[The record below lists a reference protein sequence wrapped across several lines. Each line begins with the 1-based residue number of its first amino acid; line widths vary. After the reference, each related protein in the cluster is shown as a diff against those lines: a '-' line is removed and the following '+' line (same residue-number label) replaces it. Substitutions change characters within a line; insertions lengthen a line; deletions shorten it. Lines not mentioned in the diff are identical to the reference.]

1 MNRDLLQRT
10 ALIYDFDG
18 TLAPGNLQE
27 HGFISALGMS
37 NEAFWHEA
45 NSRARVEDAD
55 QILAYLRLML
65 EKSTE
70 KGIPITRQALRA
82 HGATV
87 DLFPGLRD
95 KSWFRRMNA
104 HAASCGLALEHYII
118 SSGVE
123 EMIRGCSI
131 VDQFR
136 DVFASKFIY
145 NEQDEAIWPGVAIN
159 YTTKTQY
166 LFRINRGIDNHWDSA
181 AMNRYMAK
189 EERPI
194 PFSRIIFI
202 GDGDTDVPAMK
213 MVTYKGGCAIA
224 VYDPRTSPEH
234 LDKVHRLIADRRV
247 DFVAPADYSQNAQL
261 DIIIKGIL
269 SRIARDSESPDG
281 AAGADGG

>member
-1 MNRDLLQRT
+1 
-10 ALIYDFDG
+10 
-18 TLAPGNLQE
+18 
-27 HGFISALGMS
+27 
-37 NEAFWHEA
+37 
-45 NSRARVEDAD
+45 
-55 QILAYLRLML
+55 
-65 EKSTE
+65 
-70 KGIPITRQALRA
+70 
-82 HGATV
+82 
-87 DLFPGLRD
+87 
-95 KSWFRRMNA
+95 MNA

-123 EMIRGCSI
+123 EMIRGCAI
-131 VDQFR
+131 VDQFH

-145 NEQDEAIWPGVAIN
+145 NEHDEAIWPGVAIN

-181 AMNRYMAK
+181 AMNRFMAK

-194 PFSRIIFI
+194 PFNRIIFI

-224 VYDPRTSPEH
+224 VYDARTGPEH

-281 AAGADGG
+281 AAAADGW

>member
-1 MNRDLLQRT
+1 MPRDLLQRT

-95 KSWFRRMNA
+95 RSWFRRMNA

-123 EMIRGCSI
+123 EMIRGCAI

-181 AMNRYMAK
+181 AMNATW
-189 EERPI
+189 P
-194 PFSRIIFI
+194 SRS
-202 GDGDTDVPAMK
+202 G
-213 MVTYKGGCAIA
+213 
-224 VYDPRTSPEH
+224 RSPST
-234 LDKVHRLIADRRV
+234 ASSSSATATPTCRR
-247 DFVAPADYSQNAQL
+247 
-261 DIIIKGIL
+261 
-269 SRIARDSESPDG
+269 
-281 AAGADGG
+281 

>member
-1 MNRDLLQRT
+1 MNRAALQRT

-27 HGFISALGMS
+27 HGFIPALGMS
-37 NEAFWHEA
+37 NDAFWREA
-45 NSRARVEDAD
+45 NTRARVEDAD
-55 QILAYLRLML
+55 QILAYMRLML
-65 EKSTE
+65 EKSNERGT
-70 KGIPITRQALRA
+70 PITRQALRA

-87 DLFPGLRD
+87 ELFPGLGD

-104 HAASCGLALEHYII
+104 HATACGLALEHYII

-123 EMIRGCSI
+123 EMIRGCAI
-131 VDQFR
+131 VEEFR

-145 NEQDEAIWPGVAIN
+145 NEHDEAIWPGVAIN

-181 AMNRYMAK
+181 AMNSYMPKDA
-189 EERPI
+189 RAV
-194 PFSRIIFI
+194 PFGRIIFI

-224 VYDPRTSPEH
+224 VYDARTSPEH
-234 LDKVHRLIADRRV
+234 LDKIHRLIADRRV
-247 DFVAPADYSQNAQL
+247 DFVAPADYSQNGQL

-269 SRIARDSESPDG
+269 SRIARDSESES
-281 AAGADGG
+281 ADGG

>member
-1 MNRDLLQRT
+1 MNRPALLRT

-27 HGFISALGMS
+27 HGFISAMGMS
-37 NEAFWHEA
+37 NEAFWRESNA
-45 NSRARVEDAD
+45 RAQEEDAD
-55 QILAYLRLML
+55 QILAYMRLML
-65 EKSTE
+65 EKSHE
-70 KGIPITRQALRA
+70 RGFPITRQALRD

-87 DLFPGLRD
+87 ELFPGLAD

-104 HAASCGLALEHYII
+104 HAAACGLALEHYII

-123 EMIRGCSI
+123 EMIRGCAI

-136 DVFASKFIY
+136 DVFASKYIY
-145 NEQDEAIWPGVAIN
+145 NNRDEAIWPGVAIN

-166 LFRINRGIDNHWDSA
+166 LFRINRGIHNHWDSA
-181 AMNRYMAK
+181 AMNSFMPKHARA
-189 EERPI
+189 I
-194 PFSRIIFI
+194 PFGRIIFI

-224 VYDPRTSPEH
+224 VYDPSIGPDH
-234 LDKVHRLIADRRV
+234 LEKIHRLIADRRV
-247 DFVAPADYSQNAQL
+247 DFVAPANYSRNGQL

-269 SRIARDSESPDG
+269 SRIARDSESG
-281 AAGADGG
+281 NGGNG